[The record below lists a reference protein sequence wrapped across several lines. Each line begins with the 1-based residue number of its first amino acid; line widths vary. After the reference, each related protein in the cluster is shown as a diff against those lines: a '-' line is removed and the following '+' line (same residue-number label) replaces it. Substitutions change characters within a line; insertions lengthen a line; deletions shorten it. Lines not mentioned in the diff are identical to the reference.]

1 VVAQD
6 RDIMEG
12 IPADAAEREYLI
24 QCDIGVARLRRM
36 QRAEAEEQA
45 RGLNE
50 HRARNAAE

>member
-1 VVAQD
+1 
-6 RDIMEG
+6 MEG